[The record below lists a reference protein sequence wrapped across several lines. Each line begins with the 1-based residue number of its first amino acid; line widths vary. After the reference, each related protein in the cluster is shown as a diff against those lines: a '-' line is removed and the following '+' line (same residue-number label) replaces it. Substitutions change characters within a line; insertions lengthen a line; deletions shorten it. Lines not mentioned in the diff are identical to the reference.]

1 MLGLENAAHGESASA
16 GTAPVV
22 DRLACSLAGGSHEV
36 RIAPGTRA
44 RRAYG
49 VERAV
54 EPFRCSYGLNPA
66 YRDAIAGGPL
76 RVSGTDENGAV
87 RIVELPAHRFYVA
100 TLYVPQF
107 RSSAEAP
114 HPLIVAYLEAARGE
128 KV

>member
-22 DRLACSLAGGSHEV
+22 DRLACSLAGQSHAV
-36 RIAPGTRA
+36 WIAAGTRA
-44 RRAYG
+44 YRAYG

-66 YRDAIAGGPL
+66 YRAALEGGPL

-87 RIVELPAHRFYVA
+87 RIVELPAHRFFLA

-114 HPLIVAYLEAARGE
+114 HPLIAAYLEAAREG
-128 KV
+128 